1 MDKTWGLSP
10 AGQALCD
17 CIQSSDAE
25 RQSEGADRLLSLL
38 KDEAIDVA
46 KDNDVACM
54 VGHALGERGGAEW
67 KAAHAEVQER
77 ISQMMKELDSV
88 AELLHEKGIPVVA
101 LKNAGI
107 ARGLFDCIGCCPMG
121 DLDLMV
127 RKSDFREAHKLLVAD
142 GYEFEFRSEFEENDL
157 DEAER
162 GGGSEYYKTLPNGSR
177 LWLELQWRPVAGRWI
192 RPDQEPDSAELMDR
206 SVEIPGTFVRLL
218 SPQDNLLQ
226 VALHTAKHTFV
237 RAPGLRLHTDVDR
250 ILQRQEI
257 DWKEFVDRTRKLR
270 LCTAVYFSLLIPSQV
285 LGTDIPDWVL
295 DELRPAKWK
304 VAILSGWIKAA
315 GLTEPNRRK
324 FSRLRYIAF
333 NSLLYDDF
341 TGFAKGLFPD
351 PDWILERYGSRK
363 RYALPFLYARRLWE
377 LVFRRANT

>member
-1 MDKTWGLSP
+1 M
-10 AGQALCD
+10 
-17 CIQSSDAE
+17 
-25 RQSEGADRLLSLL
+25 
-38 KDEAIDVA
+38 
-46 KDNDVACM
+46 
-54 VGHALGERGGAEW
+54 
-67 KAAHAEVQER
+67 
-77 ISQMMKELDSV
+77 
-88 AELLHEKGIPVVA
+88 
-101 LKNAGI
+101 
-107 ARGLFDCIGCCPMG
+107 
-121 DLDLMV
+121 
-127 RKSDFREAHKLLVAD
+127 
-142 GYEFEFRSEFEENDL
+142 
-157 DEAER
+157 
-162 GGGSEYYKTLPNGSR
+162 
-177 LWLELQWRPVAGRWI
+177 
-192 RPDQEPDSAELMDR
+192 
-206 SVEIPGTFVRLL
+206 
-218 SPQDNLLQ
+218 
-226 VALHTAKHTFV
+226 
-237 RAPGLRLHTDVDR
+237 
-250 ILQRQEI
+250 
-257 DWKEFVDRTRKLR
+257 DRTRKLR